1 MSSAVPDDP
10 VSEPPGAEGDA
21 RVERRA
27 FVLLVLMLV
36 LFAGSVLYLLYA
48 RGAFEKTQQLVLVA
62 DDSEGVAVGM
72 DLTFSGFA
80 IGRVRRI
87 ELAPDGN
94 ARIVV
99 DIPRRDAHWL
109 RVSSVFTLER
119 SLVGGT
125 RLRAYT
131 GMLGDAPLPDGAERA
146 VLRGDASAEVPRLM
160 SQVRDLLQNLTA
172 LTAADAALATSLDNV
187 RQATERLNGP
197 TGALGLAFGND
208 RDARRVAEVLVRT
221 NALLAR
227 VDGVV
232 GKVESQVLGPAAG
245 AAEQGRATLVE
256 LNALL
261 AETRASLRRVD
272 TILKD
277 AQAIS
282 ANTREASTDL
292 GALRAD
298 VDASLRRIDHLVNQ
312 VQRIWPLRGDTEV
325 KLP

>member
-1 MSSAVPDDP
+1 MSDPTPRTEPAEDDP
-10 VSEPPGAEGDA
+10 VDP

-36 LFAGSVLYLLYA
+36 LVAGSVLYLLYA
-48 RGAFEKTQQLVLVA
+48 RGAFEKTQQLVLIA
-62 DDSEGVAVGM
+62 DDSEGVVVGM
-72 DLTFSGFA
+72 DMTFSGFA

-87 ELAPDGN
+87 ELGSDGN

-99 DIPRRDAHWL
+99 DIPRKDAHWL
-109 RVSSVFTLER
+109 RASSVFTLER

-125 RLRAYT
+125 RIRAYT
-131 GMLGDAPLPDGAERA
+131 GMLSDKPLPDGAERT
-146 VLRGDASAEVPRLM
+146 VLRGDASAEVPKLL

-172 LTAADAALATSLDNV
+172 LTAADAALATSLEQV
-187 RQATERLNGP
+187 RTATARLNGP

-208 RDARRVAEVLVRT
+208 RDARRVAEVLSRT

-232 GKVESQVLGPAAG
+232 AKAETQVLGPAAG
-245 AAEQGRATLVE
+245 VAEQGRATIVE

-272 TILKD
+272 AILKD
-277 AQAIS
+277 GQAIS
-282 ANTREASTDL
+282 AQAREASTDL

-298 VDASLRRIDHLVNQ
+298 VEASLRRVDHLVNQ
-312 VQRIWPLRGDTEV
+312 VQRIWPLRSDTEV